1 VAVAV
6 GVGRWRSESA
16 RAHFA
21 RVYDQALAVLP
32 PIAEI
37 RDVPTTFGT
46 VRVYRFDGGPGRP
59 VMLLPGRN
67 ASTPMWAENL
77 PGLLAHRTVY
87 CVDLLGEPGMSVQ
100 DAPLSG
106 ADDQSRWLEEV
117 LSGLGLDSVHLM
129 GVSFGGWSAVNHAV
143 RHPGRVASLALLDPV
158 LTFAPIPLPTMLA
171 FIPMGLPGVPG
182 ALRRRILRWISGGAD
197 VEESEPV
204 FVLIDAGTADFE
216 LHQPAP
222 TLFSPA
228 QLRGLQVPVL
238 AIIAGRSVIHD
249 ARRAASTARK
259 LLQHGQV
266 EVWDGASHALTG
278 EYPDRIAAR
287 AVRFWDDTDTS

>member
-1 VAVAV
+1 VAV

-259 LLQHGQV
+259 LLRHGQV

>member
-1 VAVAV
+1 M
-6 GVGRWRSESA
+6 
-16 RAHFA
+16 
-21 RVYDQALAVLP
+21 YDQALAVLP

-259 LLQHGQV
+259 LLRHGQV

>member
-1 VAVAV
+1 M

-77 PGLLAHRTVY
+77 PDLLAHRTVY

-100 DAPLSG
+100 GAPLSG
-106 ADDQSRWLEEV
+106 ADDQSCWLEE
-117 LSGLGLDSVHLM
+117 LLAGLELDSVHLM

-143 RHPGRVASLALLDPV
+143 RHPGRVASLVLLDPV
-158 LTFAPIPLPTMLA
+158 LTFAPIPLPTMVA

-204 FVLIDAGTADFE
+204 FVLIEAGTADFE

-228 QLRGLQVPVL
+228 QLRGLEVPVL

-259 LLQHGQV
+259 LLRHGQV
-266 EVWDGASHALTG
+266 EVWEGASHALTG

-287 AVRFWDDTDTS
+287 AVRFWDDTDGC

>member
-1 VAVAV
+1 VAV
-6 GVGRWRSESA
+6 GVGRLRSESA

>member
-1 VAVAV
+1 MAV
-6 GVGRWRSESA
+6 GVGRLRSESA

>member
-1 VAVAV
+1 MAVAV

-259 LLQHGQV
+259 LLRHGQV

>member
-1 VAVAV
+1 M
-6 GVGRWRSESA
+6 
-16 RAHFA
+16 
-21 RVYDQALAVLP
+21 YDQALAVLP

-46 VRVYRFDGGPGRP
+46 VRVYRFDGRPGRP

-259 LLQHGQV
+259 LLRHGQV

>member
-1 VAVAV
+1 VAV

-259 LLQHGQV
+259 LLRHGQV

-278 EYPDRIAAR
+278 EYADRIAAR

>member
-1 VAVAV
+1 M
-6 GVGRWRSESA
+6 GVGRLRSESA

-259 LLQHGQV
+259 LLRHGQV

>member
-1 VAVAV
+1 MAVAV

>member
-1 VAVAV
+1 MAV
-6 GVGRWRSESA
+6 GVGRLRSESA

-259 LLQHGQV
+259 LLRHGQV